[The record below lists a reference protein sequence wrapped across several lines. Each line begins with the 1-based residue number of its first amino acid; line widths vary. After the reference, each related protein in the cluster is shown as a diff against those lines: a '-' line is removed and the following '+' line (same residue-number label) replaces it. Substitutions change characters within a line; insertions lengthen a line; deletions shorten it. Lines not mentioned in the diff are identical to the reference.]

1 MQYNKTVTLK
11 DGRTC
16 HLRNGTAA
24 DGADV
29 LAVFHQ
35 THAETDYLL
44 TYPDENH
51 MTEEQESTYLV
62 EVTASPNAIEICAV
76 VDGNVLGTAGFSP
89 VGGAEKLRHRA
100 EFGIAIR
107 EDSWGLGIGRA
118 LTEACIDRARQA
130 GYAQLELDVVAEN
143 ASAIALYQT
152 CGFVEYGRNPKG
164 FRSRTA
170 GWQTL
175 VLMRKEL

>member
-51 MTEEQESTYLV
+51 MTEEQEST
-62 EVTASPNAIEICAV
+62 
-76 VDGNVLGTAGFSP
+76 
-89 VGGAEKLRHRA
+89 
-100 EFGIAIR
+100 
-107 EDSWGLGIGRA
+107 
-118 LTEACIDRARQA
+118 
-130 GYAQLELDVVAEN
+130 
-143 ASAIALYQT
+143 
-152 CGFVEYGRNPKG
+152 
-164 FRSRTA
+164 
-170 GWQTL
+170 
-175 VLMRKEL
+175 

>member
-51 MTEEQESTYLV
+51 MTEEQESTYLA

-76 VDGNVLGTAGFSP
+76 VDGKVVGTAGFSP

-107 EDSWGLGIGRA
+107 KDSWGLGVGRA
-118 LTEACIDRARQA
+118 LTEACIDRARRAMHSWNWMWWPRMRRPLRFIKPAALWSTGATRKASAPAPQA
-130 GYAQLELDVVAEN
+130 GRRW
-143 ASAIALYQT
+143 
-152 CGFVEYGRNPKG
+152 C
-164 FRSRTA
+164 
-170 GWQTL
+170 
-175 VLMRKEL
+175 

>member
-89 VGGAEKLRHRA
+89 VGGAKSSGTGPNLA
-100 EFGIAIR
+100 LPFGKTPGA
-107 EDSWGLGIGRA
+107 LALAGR
-118 LTEACIDRARQA
+118 
-130 GYAQLELDVVAEN
+130 
-143 ASAIALYQT
+143 
-152 CGFVEYGRNPKG
+152 
-164 FRSRTA
+164 
-170 GWQTL
+170 
-175 VLMRKEL
+175 

>member
-24 DGADV
+24 DGTDV
-29 LAVFHQ
+29 LEVFNR

-44 TYPDENH
+44 TYPDENR
-51 MTEEQESTYLV
+51 MTEEQESAYLA
-62 EVTASPNAIEICAV
+62 EATASPNAIEICAV
-76 VDGNVLGTAGFSP
+76 VDGNVVGTAGFSP
-89 VGGAEKLRHRA
+89 VGSAEKLRHRA
-100 EFGIAIR
+100 EFGIGILK
-107 EDSWGLGIGRA
+107 EFWGLGIGRA
-118 LTEACIDRARQA
+118 LTDACIDCARQA

-143 ASAIALYQT
+143 TAAITLYQT